1 MMTVFYYTHRCW
13 ISHRVL
19 MQQCG
24 FDLYIEI
31 KFIPE
36 RQEILVVHSCLR
48 DPSGYTGPRQPGF
61 AADLWK
67 LGEKALC
74 TYSGN
79 SGDQREADVL
89 KKESMRDCL
98 PQGYRTG
105 LLCEVSSTQ
114 VYPPLAP
121 HPHQSPE
128 ISVFGS
134 NEVRQL
140 AHDSCWWL
148 GRGWFR

>member
-1 MMTVFYYTHRCW
+1 MEKT
-13 ISHRVL
+13 L
-19 MQQCG
+19 MG
-24 FDLYIEI
+24 G
-31 KFIPE
+31 E
-36 RQEILVVHSCLR
+36 RWRPHSM
-48 DPSGYTGPRQPGF
+48 DIIHNE
-61 AADLWK
+61 
-67 LGEKALC
+67 EKER
-74 TYSGN
+74 N
-79 SGDQREADVL
+79 L

-140 AHDSCWWL
+140 AHDSYKQHKFPASPSVRL
-148 GRGWFR
+148 QHTVDDVLLQRHAKEGPAGG